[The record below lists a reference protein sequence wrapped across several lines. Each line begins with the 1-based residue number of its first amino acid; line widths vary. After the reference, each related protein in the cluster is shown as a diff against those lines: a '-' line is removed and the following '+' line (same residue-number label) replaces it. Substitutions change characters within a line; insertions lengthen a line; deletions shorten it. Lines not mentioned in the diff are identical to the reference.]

1 MTKKV
6 NIEPQI
12 TENTKTEEV
21 VDHGDT
27 IQIWRYDKKFGKNAY
42 EVENVYKGESK
53 FTKLKKGSK

>member
-21 VDHGDT
+21 VDHGDI

-53 FTKLKKGSK
+53 FSKLKKGSK

>member
-21 VDHGDT
+21 VDYGDI

-53 FTKLKKGSK
+53 FSKLKKGSK

>member
-12 TENTKTEEV
+12 AENTKTEEV
-21 VDHGDT
+21 VDHGDI

-53 FTKLKKGSK
+53 FSKLKKGSK